1 MEYLSAD
8 VWSRVTY
15 PYLHTVH
22 SSASRGLLEA
32 MVGKVT
38 DEIDSELEV
47 EMVLRESLKEAE
59 YV

>member
-1 MEYLSAD
+1 M
-8 VWSRVTY
+8 WSRVTY

-38 DEIDSELEV
+38 NEIDSELEV